1 MEKEKIKMTM
11 TIEDV
16 LAQLNPKLRKTVMSG
31 DSIPATQYAATP
43 SYGLNKALNG
53 GLPYGRQVLIWG
65 SKSSAKSSL
74 CLQTV
79 ALAQKEGK
87 ICAWID
93 AEMSYD
99 KDWAELLG
107 VDSSKL
113 IVSQCRTINEMVDIG
128 TNLMNAGVDLIVVD
142 SITSLLPAIYFEKDS
157 DELKQLENT
166 KQIGAESRDFSNA
179 WKMINYAN
187 NKVKPTLFI
196 LISQSRNNISAM
208 YTSQQPT
215 GGQATKFYSSTVIKL
230 FSSESDNQAIKGKIP
245 VGDKLIEEKIGRKI
259 RWDLQFSKTSPGFQ
273 SGEYDFYFRGNLVG
287 VDSIAD
293 LIDTAELM
301 GIVERT
307 GAWYLLPDGSKVQ
320 GREGFINKV
329 REDKELFANIL
340 NKVKQFG

>member
-1 MEKEKIKMTM
+1 MTV
-11 TIEDV
+11 TVEEV
-16 LAQLNPKLRKTVMSG
+16 LAQLSPKLRKTVMAG
-31 DSIPATQYAATP
+31 DTIPATQYASTP
-43 SYGLNKALNG
+43 SFGLNRALNG
-53 GLPYGRQVLIWG
+53 GLPYGRQVLVWG

-74 CLQTV
+74 CLQMIG
-79 ALAQKEGK
+79 LAQKEGK
-87 ICAWID
+87 VCAWID

-99 KDWAELLG
+99 KKWAESLG

-113 IVSQCRTINEMVDIG
+113 IVSQCRTINEMVDVG
-128 TNLMNAGVDLIVVD
+128 PNLMNAGVDIVVVD

-187 NKVKPTLFI
+187 NKIKPTLFV

-230 FSSESDNQAIKGKIP
+230 FSSESDNQAIKGKIHA
-245 VGDKLIEEKIGRKI
+245 GDKLIEEKIGRKI

-273 SGEYDFYFRGNLVG
+273 SGEYDFYFRGEDVG
-287 VDSIAD
+287 IDRIAD
-293 LIDTAELM
+293 LIDTAELL

-320 GREGFINKV
+320 GREGFINRVK
-329 REDKELFANIL
+329 EDLDLQQSIMEKIE
-340 NKVKQFG
+340 Q

>member
-1 MEKEKIKMTM
+1 MVTVEE
-11 TIEDV
+11 V

-31 DSIPATQYAATP
+31 NDVPATEYAATP
-43 SYGLNKALNG
+43 SYGLNRALNG
-53 GLPYGRQVLIWG
+53 GLPYGRQVLVWG

-74 CLQTV
+74 CLQMIG
-79 ALAQKEGK
+79 LAQKEGK

-99 KDWAELLG
+99 KKWAEGLG

-113 IVSQCRTINEMVDIG
+113 IVSQCRTINEMVDVG
-128 TNLMNAGVDLIVVD
+128 THLMDAGVDIIVID

-179 WKMINYAN
+179 WKMLNYAN
-187 NKVKPTLFI
+187 NKVKPTMLV

-230 FSSESDNQAIKGKIP
+230 FSSESDNQAIKGKIH

-259 RWDLQFSKTSPGFQ
+259 RWELQFSKTSPGFQ
-273 SGEYDFYFRGNLVG
+273 SGEYDFYFRGDNVG
-287 VDSIAD
+287 IDSIGD
-293 LIDTAELM
+293 LVDTAEMM

-307 GAWYLLPDGSKVQ
+307 GAWYVLPDGTKVQ
-320 GREGFINKV
+320 GRDGFVNRV
-329 REDKELFANIL
+329 REDLDLQDTIKNKIL
-340 NKVKQFG
+340 NV

>member
-1 MEKEKIKMTM
+1 MEE
-11 TIEDV
+11 V
-16 LAQLNPKLRKTVMSG
+16 LAALNPKLRKSIMVG
-31 DSIPATQYAATP
+31 DSVPATEYAETP
-43 SYGLNKALNG
+43 SVGLNRALSG

-74 CLQTV
+74 CLQMIG
-79 ALAQKEGK
+79 LAQKEGK
-87 ICAWID
+87 VCAWID

-99 KDWAELLG
+99 KVWAERLG

-113 IVSQCRTINEMVDIG
+113 IYSQARTINEMVDVG
-128 TNLMNAGVDLIVVD
+128 TNLINAGVDIVVVD

-187 NKVKPTLFI
+187 NKVKPTLFV

-230 FSSESDNQAIKGKIP
+230 FSSESDNQAIKGKIKI
-245 VGDKLIEEKIGRKI
+245 GDKLIEEKIGRKI
-259 RWDLQFSKTSPGFQ
+259 RWELQFSKTSPGFQ
-273 SGEYDFYFRGNLVG
+273 SGEYDFYFRGDEIG
-287 VDSIAD
+287 IDSIGD
-293 LIDTAELM
+293 LVDTAEAA
-301 GIVERT
+301 GIVNRT
-307 GAWYLLPDGSKVQ
+307 GAWYQLEDGTKVQ
-320 GREGFINKV
+320 GRDGFVARV
-329 REDKELFANIL
+329 REDLDLQQSLRDKL
-340 NKVKQFG
+340 NNG

>member
-1 MEKEKIKMTM
+1 MSVS
-11 TIEDV
+11 IEDV
-16 LAQLNPKLRKTVMSG
+16 LAQLNPKLRKSILVG
-31 DSIPATQYAATP
+31 DEVPKTEYAATP
-43 SYGLNKALNG
+43 SHGLNRALNG

-74 CLQTV
+74 CLQTI

-87 ICAWID
+87 VCAWID

-99 KDWAELLG
+99 KSWAEKLG
-107 VDSSKL
+107 VDTSKL
-113 IVSQCRTINEMVDIG
+113 IVSQARTINEMVDVG
-128 TNLMNAGVDLIVVD
+128 VNLMEAGVDLIVVD

-196 LISQSRNNISAM
+196 LISQSRNNINAM

-215 GGQATKFYSSTVIKL
+215 GGQATKFYSSTVVKL
-230 FSSESDNQAIKGKIP
+230 FSSESDNQALKGKIY
-245 VGDKLIEEKIGRKI
+245 VGDKAIEEMIGRKV
-259 RWDLQFSKTSPGFQ
+259 RWELQFSKTSAAFQ
-273 SGEYDFYFRGNLVG
+273 SGEYDFYFRGDTLG
-287 VDSIAD
+287 IDSVAD
-293 LIDTAELM
+293 LVDTAESL

-307 GAWYLLPDGSKVQ
+307 GAWYVLPDGSKVQ
-320 GREGFINKV
+320 GRDGFVNRV
-329 REDKELFANIL
+329 REDLDLQDMIK
-340 NKVKQFG
+340 NKISG